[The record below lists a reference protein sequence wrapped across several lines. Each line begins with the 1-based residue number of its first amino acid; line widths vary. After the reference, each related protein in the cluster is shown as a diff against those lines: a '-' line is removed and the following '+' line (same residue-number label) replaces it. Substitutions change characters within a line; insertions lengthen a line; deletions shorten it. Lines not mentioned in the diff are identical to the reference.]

1 MLPVIAT
8 TMRPMRQAV
17 VVADQLT
24 VKFLGGFNGL
34 TPLPLIFAEP
44 GFDPEITLD
53 QVLPRMPFGIHVM
66 MDAEPLID
74 AREIV
79 ADELASVIRDQLFP
93 KSPAKQ
99 RLKIDM

>member
-1 MLPVIAT
+1 
-8 TMRPMRQAV
+8 
-17 VVADQLT
+17 
-24 VKFLGGFNGL
+24 
-34 TPLPLIFAEP
+34 
-44 GFDPEITLD
+44 
-53 QVLPRMPFGIHVM
+53 MPFGIHVM

>member
-1 MLPVIAT
+1 
-8 TMRPMRQAV
+8 MRQAV

-53 QVLPRMPFGIHVM
+53 QVLPRMPFGVHVM
-66 MDAEPLID
+66 TDAEPFID
-74 AREIV
+74 ADPIV
-79 ADELASVIRDQLFP
+79 ISELTAMVRHDFFP
-93 KSPAKQ
+93 
-99 RLKIDM
+99 